1 MDVSSCSSPA
11 PEHGLRNC
19 GTPAELFWNM
29 WTLPGLG
36 IELLSPTL
44 AGGFLSTVPP
54 EKSWCGPL
62 LMSLLNLLHK
72 TFCFCFMFCSFGY
85 EACGI
90 LASHQGQTSL
100 SALEGGSLNRWTT
113 RKVPRIFSWWSFLSH
128 FSHHWSLGQAFQ
140 KHISS
145 LSASASHFHLP
156 PIKTVLPFLPII

>member
-1 MDVSSCSSPA
+1 MLVVAAPHLQSMDSEIVAHQLSCS
-11 PEHGLRNC
+11 ETCGLFLDKGSN
-19 GTPAELFWNM
+19 
-29 WTLPGLG
+29 
-36 IELLSPTL
+36 LLSPTL

-62 LMSLLNLLHK
+62 LMSLLNLLQY
-72 TFCFCFMFCSFGY
+72 CFCFMFCSFSYG
-85 EACGI
+85 ACGI

-113 RKVPRIFSWWSFLSH
+113 RKVPRIFSWSFLSH
-128 FSHHWSLGQAFQ
+128 YSHHWSLGEAFQ